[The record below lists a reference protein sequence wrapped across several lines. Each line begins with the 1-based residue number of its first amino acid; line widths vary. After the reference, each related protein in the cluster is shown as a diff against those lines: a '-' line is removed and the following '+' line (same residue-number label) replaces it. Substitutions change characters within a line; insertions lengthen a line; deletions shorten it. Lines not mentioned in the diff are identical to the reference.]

1 MSDLIRKENTKSDK
15 NVRNYEKGMNLL
27 TKIGNNKIICGNKF
41 FVGNKYYHIF
51 ISLILL
57 ILPTSVFIS
66 ILVKINTKLSYFF
79 LILMIIFFIP
89 IIIFLFLGGCSDP
102 GILERNNE
110 YAYYDNRKS
119 VLKLNIQGHMINLYY
134 CYTCFHFRPPR
145 TSHCAEC
152 DNCVQNFDHHCL
164 WMGTCVGKRNYRYFY
179 FVIFFTT
186 ICSLIQ
192 FFCSLGYIINH
203 FKYKDDKFE
212 SKDSKYMVISLSF
225 VSFFNLMF
233 LVFFL
238 AKLFYLHTRLLSK
251 GLTFYEYIRN
261 KYFVTL
267 KIIPY
272 SRGFFSNIY
281 KKIFKKIPL
290 SRLNLEKLN
299 KENCEI
305 IETNKQITENRIRNQ
320 NKNEHNDTGG
330 PNNSKDENNKTNN
343 NIEFF
348 NDDNVDIK
356 EENNQQN
363 INNNNIINISS
374 NINNNNDNTKINK
387 ENKEKDN
394 IGLIDNSCNNIK
406 QESHINE
413 NDNKNE
419 DEYHKDNGND
429 NDNDNGNDING
440 FKKEKEKEN
449 IEVYTDEEIDNN
461 NIKSKNASEENDN
474 LREKEIKLKRNNEDL
489 HDKNDIEIVRSSKV
503 KSIKIKKIK
512 VANIHR
518 NNKKNKILR
527 ETSQKENNESTQKDI
542 TEDPA
547 KLNSSDKGKTYIIDD
562 SNQNNINK

>member
-1 MSDLIRKENTKSDK
+1 MSDLIRKENNK

-57 ILPTSVFIS
+57 ILPTSIFIS
-66 ILVKINTKLSYFF
+66 ILVKINTKLSISI
-79 LILMIIFFIP
+79 LVLMIIFFIP
-89 IIIFLFLGGCSDP
+89 IIIFLFLGGCTDP

-119 VLKLNIQGHMINLYY
+119 VLKLNIQGHMINLNY

-192 FFCSLGYIINH
+192 FFCSIGYMIHH
-203 FKYKDDKFE
+203 FKYTEDKFKSNE
-212 SKDSKYMVISLSF
+212 SKYMVISLSF
-225 VSFFNLMF
+225 VCFFNLMF
-233 LVFFL
+233 LIFFL

-272 SRGFFSNIY
+272 SRGFFTNIY

-320 NKNEHNDTGG
+320 NQNEHNDTGG
-330 PNNSKDENNKTNN
+330 INNSKNENNENSKTNN
-343 NIEFF
+343 NIEYL
-348 NDDNVDIK
+348 NDDNVGIK
-356 EENNQQN
+356 EDNNDQ
-363 INNNNIINISS
+363 NNNN
-374 NINNNNDNTKINK
+374 NNNNSNIDNKNLNK
-387 ENKEKDN
+387 ENKEKN
-394 IGLIDNSCNNIK
+394 NSGLIDNSYNNIK
-406 QESHINE
+406 KDPHINE
-413 NDNKNE
+413 NK
-419 DEYHKDNGND
+419 KDNENEC
-429 NDNDNGNDING
+429 N
-440 FKKEKEKEN
+440 KEKNNDKEN
-449 IEVYTDEEIDNN
+449 IELNTEEEIENN
-461 NIKSKNASEENDN
+461 EKSKNIKEENDN
-474 LREKEIKLKRNNEDL
+474 LKEKEIKLKRNKEENL
-489 HDKNDIEIVRSSKV
+489 NDKNDIEIVKSSKM

-512 VANIHR
+512 VANIHL
-518 NNKKNKILR
+518 NNKKNKIIR
-527 ETSQKENNESTQKDI
+527 ETSQKENNESTKKEI
-542 TEDPA
+542 TEDPI
-547 KLNSSDKGKTYIIDD
+547 KLNSSDKGKTNLIDD

>member
-1 MSDLIRKENTKSDK
+1 MSDLIRKENNK

-51 ISLILL
+51 IILILL
-57 ILPTSVFIS
+57 VLPTSIFIS
-66 ILVKINTKLSYFF
+66 ILVKINTKLSISI
-79 LILMIIFFIP
+79 LVLMIIFFIP
-89 IIIFLFLGGCSDP
+89 IIVFLFLGGCTDP

-119 VLKLNIQGHMINLYY
+119 VLKLNIQGHMINLNY

-192 FFCSLGYIINH
+192 FFCSIGYMIHH
-203 FKYKDDKFE
+203 FKYTEDKFKSNE
-212 SKDSKYMVISLSF
+212 SKYMVISLSF
-225 VSFFNLMF
+225 VCFFNLMF
-233 LVFFL
+233 LIFFL

-272 SRGFFSNIY
+272 SRGFFTNIY

-320 NKNEHNDTGG
+320 NQNEHNDTGG
-330 PNNSKDENNKTNN
+330 INNSKNENNENSKTNN
-343 NIEFF
+343 NIEYL
-348 NDDNVDIK
+348 NDDNVGIK
-356 EENNQQN
+356 EDNNDQ
-363 INNNNIINISS
+363 NNNN
-374 NINNNNDNTKINK
+374 NNNNSNIDNKNLNK
-387 ENKEKDN
+387 ENKEKN
-394 IGLIDNSCNNIK
+394 NSGLIDNSYNNIK
-406 QESHINE
+406 KDPHINE
-413 NDNKNE
+413 NK
-419 DEYHKDNGND
+419 KDNENEC
-429 NDNDNGNDING
+429 N
-440 FKKEKEKEN
+440 KEKNNDKEN
-449 IEVYTDEEIDNN
+449 IELNTEEEIENN
-461 NIKSKNASEENDN
+461 EKSKNIKEENDN
-474 LREKEIKLKRNNEDL
+474 LKEKEIKLKTNKEDNL
-489 HDKNDIEIVRSSKV
+489 NDKNDIEIVKSSKM

-512 VANIHR
+512 VANIHL
-518 NNKKNKILR
+518 NNKKNKIIR
-527 ETSQKENNESTQKDI
+527 ETSQKENNESTKKAI

-547 KLNSSDKGKTYIIDD
+547 KLNSSDKGKTNLIDD

>member
-1 MSDLIRKENTKSDK
+1 MSDLIRKENNK

-57 ILPTSVFIS
+57 VLPTSIFIS
-66 ILVKINTKLSYFF
+66 ILVKINTKLSISI
-79 LILMIIFFIP
+79 LVLMIIFFIP
-89 IIIFLFLGGCSDP
+89 IIIFLFLGGCTDP

-119 VLKLNIQGHMINLYY
+119 VLKLNIQGHMINLNY

-192 FFCSLGYIINH
+192 FFCSIGYMIHH
-203 FKYKDDKFE
+203 FKYTEDKFKSNE
-212 SKDSKYMVISLSF
+212 SKYMVISLSF
-225 VSFFNLMF
+225 VCFFNLMF
-233 LVFFL
+233 LIFFL

-272 SRGFFSNIY
+272 SRGFFTNIY

-320 NKNEHNDTGG
+320 NQNEHNDTGG
-330 PNNSKDENNKTNN
+330 INNSKNENNENSKTNN
-343 NIEFF
+343 NIEYL
-348 NDDNVDIK
+348 NDDNVGIK
-356 EENNQQN
+356 EDNNDQ
-363 INNNNIINISS
+363 NNNN
-374 NINNNNDNTKINK
+374 NNNNSNIDNKNLNK
-387 ENKEKDN
+387 ENKEKN
-394 IGLIDNSCNNIK
+394 NSGLIDNSYNNIK
-406 QESHINE
+406 KDPHINE
-413 NDNKNE
+413 NK
-419 DEYHKDNGND
+419 KDNENEC
-429 NDNDNGNDING
+429 N
-440 FKKEKEKEN
+440 KEKNNDKEN
-449 IEVYTDEEIDNN
+449 IELNTEEEIENN
-461 NIKSKNASEENDN
+461 EKSKNIKEENDN
-474 LREKEIKLKRNNEDL
+474 LKEKEIKLKTNKEDNL
-489 HDKNDIEIVRSSKV
+489 NDKNDIEIVKSSKM

-512 VANIHR
+512 VANIHL
-518 NNKKNKILR
+518 NNKKNKIIR
-527 ETSQKENNESTQKDI
+527 ETSQKENNESTKKEI
-542 TEDPA
+542 TEDPI
-547 KLNSSDKGKTYIIDD
+547 KLNSSDKGKTNLIDD

>member
-1 MSDLIRKENTKSDK
+1 MSDLIRKENNK

-57 ILPTSVFIS
+57 VLPTSIFIS
-66 ILVKINTKLSYFF
+66 ILVKINTKLSISI
-79 LILMIIFFIP
+79 LVLMIIFFIP
-89 IIIFLFLGGCSDP
+89 IIVFLFLGGCTDP

-119 VLKLNIQGHMINLYY
+119 VLKLNIQGHMINLNY

-192 FFCSLGYIINH
+192 FFCSIGYMIHH
-203 FKYKDDKFE
+203 FKYTEDKFKSNE
-212 SKDSKYMVISLSF
+212 SKYMVISLSF
-225 VSFFNLMF
+225 VCFFNLMF
-233 LVFFL
+233 LIFFL

-272 SRGFFSNIY
+272 SRGFFTNIY

-320 NKNEHNDTGG
+320 NQNEHNDTGG
-330 PNNSKDENNKTNN
+330 INNSKNENNENSKTNN
-343 NIEFF
+343 NIEYL
-348 NDDNVDIK
+348 NDDNLGIK
-356 EENNQQN
+356 EDNNDQ
-363 INNNNIINISS
+363 NNNN
-374 NINNNNDNTKINK
+374 NNNNSNIDNKNLNK
-387 ENKEKDN
+387 ENKEKN
-394 IGLIDNSCNNIK
+394 NSGLIDNSYNNNK
-406 QESHINE
+406 KDPHINE
-413 NDNKNE
+413 NK
-419 DEYHKDNGND
+419 KDNENEC
-429 NDNDNGNDING
+429 N
-440 FKKEKEKEN
+440 KEKNNDKEN
-449 IEVYTDEEIDNN
+449 IELNTEEEIENN
-461 NIKSKNASEENDN
+461 EKSKNIKEENDN
-474 LREKEIKLKRNNEDL
+474 LKEKEIKLKTNKEDNL
-489 HDKNDIEIVRSSKV
+489 NDKNDIEIVKSSKM

-512 VANIHR
+512 VANIHL
-518 NNKKNKILR
+518 NNKKNKIIR
-527 ETSQKENNESTQKDI
+527 ETSQKENNESTKKEI
-542 TEDPA
+542 TEDPI
-547 KLNSSDKGKTYIIDD
+547 KLNSSDKGKTNLIDD

>member
-1 MSDLIRKENTKSDK
+1 MSDLIRKGNNK

-57 ILPTSVFIS
+57 VLPTSIFIS
-66 ILVKINTKLSYFF
+66 ILVKINTKLSISI
-79 LILMIIFFIP
+79 LVLMIIFFIP
-89 IIIFLFLGGCSDP
+89 IIIFLFLGGCTDP

-119 VLKLNIQGHMINLYY
+119 VLKLNIQGHMINLNY

-192 FFCSLGYIINH
+192 FFCSIGYMIHH
-203 FKYKDDKFE
+203 FKYTEDKFKSNE
-212 SKDSKYMVISLSF
+212 SKYMVISLSF
-225 VSFFNLMF
+225 VCFFNLMF
-233 LVFFL
+233 LIFFL

-272 SRGFFSNIY
+272 SRGFFTNIY

-320 NKNEHNDTGG
+320 NQNEHNDTGG
-330 PNNSKDENNKTNN
+330 INNSKNENNENSKTNN
-343 NIEFF
+343 NIEYL
-348 NDDNVDIK
+348 NDDNVGIK
-356 EENNQQN
+356 EDNNDQ
-363 INNNNIINISS
+363 NNNN
-374 NINNNNDNTKINK
+374 NNNNSNIDNKNLNK
-387 ENKEKDN
+387 ENKEKN
-394 IGLIDNSCNNIK
+394 NSGLIDNSYNNIK
-406 QESHINE
+406 KDPHINE
-413 NDNKNE
+413 NK
-419 DEYHKDNGND
+419 KDNENEC
-429 NDNDNGNDING
+429 N
-440 FKKEKEKEN
+440 KEKNNDKEN
-449 IEVYTDEEIDNN
+449 IELNTEEEIENN
-461 NIKSKNASEENDN
+461 EKSKNIKEENDN
-474 LREKEIKLKRNNEDL
+474 LKEKEIKLKTNKEENL
-489 HDKNDIEIVRSSKV
+489 NDKNDIEIVKSSKM

-512 VANIHR
+512 VANIHL
-518 NNKKNKILR
+518 NNKKNKIIR
-527 ETSQKENNESTQKDI
+527 ETSQKENNESTKKEI
-542 TEDPA
+542 TEDPI
-547 KLNSSDKGKTYIIDD
+547 KLNSSDKGKTNLIDD

>member
-1 MSDLIRKENTKSDK
+1 MSDLIRKENNK

-57 ILPTSVFIS
+57 ILPTSIFIS
-66 ILVKINTKLSYFF
+66 ILVKINTKLSIFF
-79 LILMIIFFIP
+79 LVLMIIFFIP
-89 IIIFLFLGGCSDP
+89 IIVFLFLGGCSDP

-119 VLKLNIQGHMINLYY
+119 VLKLNIQGHMINLNY

-192 FFCSLGYIINH
+192 CFCSIGYIINH
-203 FKYKDDKFE
+203 FKYTDDKFNSNE
-212 SKDSKYMVISLSF
+212 SKYMVISLSF

-233 LVFFL
+233 LIFFL
-238 AKLFYLHTRLLSK
+238 AKLFYLHTYLLSK

-267 KIIPY
+267 KVIPY
-272 SRGFFSNIY
+272 SRGFFTNIY

-299 KENCEI
+299 KENGEI
-305 IETNKQITENRIRNQ
+305 IETNKQITENKIRNQ

-330 PNNSKDENNKTNN
+330 VNNSKNENNENSKTNN
-343 NIEFF
+343 NIELL
-348 NDDNVDIK
+348 DEDNVDIQ
-356 EENNQQN
+356 EDNNEQ
-363 INNNNIINISS
+363 NNNKNNNSNSNSSS
-374 NINNNNDNTKINK
+374 NIENNNLNK
-387 ENKEKDN
+387 ENKDKDN
-394 IGLIDNSCNNIK
+394 TGLIDNSCNNIK
-406 QESHINE
+406 KDSHINE
-413 NDNKNE
+413 NKNENE
-419 DEYHKDNGND
+419 DECNKDNDKSKND
-429 NDNDNGNDING
+429 LN
-440 FKKEKEKEN
+440 KEN
-449 IEVYTDEEIDNN
+449 NKENEEIEN
-461 NIKSKNASEENDN
+461 NIKSKNINEENDN
-474 LREKEIKLKRNNEDL
+474 LKEKEIKLKMNKEDNLNN
-489 HDKNDIEIVRSSKV
+489 KKDIEIIKSSKM

-512 VANIHR
+512 IANIL
-518 NNKKNKILR
+518 NNKKNKMIR
-527 ETSQKENNESTQKDI
+527 ETSQKENNESTKKDI
-542 TEDPA
+542 TQDPI
-547 KLNSSDKGKTYIIDD
+547 KLNSSDKGKTNLIDD
-562 SNQNNINK
+562 SNQDNINK

>member
-1 MSDLIRKENTKSDK
+1 MSDLIRKENNK

-57 ILPTSVFIS
+57 VLPTSIFIS
-66 ILVKINTKLSYFF
+66 ILVKINTKLSISI
-79 LILMIIFFIP
+79 LVLMIIFFIP
-89 IIIFLFLGGCSDP
+89 IIVFLFLGGCTDP

-119 VLKLNIQGHMINLYY
+119 VLKLNIQGHMINLNY

-192 FFCSLGYIINH
+192 FFCSIGYMIHH
-203 FKYKDDKFE
+203 FKYTEDKFKSNE
-212 SKDSKYMVISLSF
+212 SKYMVISLSF
-225 VSFFNLMF
+225 VCFFNLMF
-233 LVFFL
+233 LIFFL

-272 SRGFFSNIY
+272 SRGFFTNIY

-320 NKNEHNDTGG
+320 NQNEHNDTGG
-330 PNNSKDENNKTNN
+330 INNSKNENNENSKTNN
-343 NIEFF
+343 NIEYL
-348 NDDNVDIK
+348 NDDNVGIK
-356 EENNQQN
+356 EDNNDQ
-363 INNNNIINISS
+363 NNNN
-374 NINNNNDNTKINK
+374 NNNNSNIDNKNLNK
-387 ENKEKDN
+387 ENKEKN
-394 IGLIDNSCNNIK
+394 NSGLIDNSYNNNK
-406 QESHINE
+406 KDPHINE
-413 NDNKNE
+413 NK
-419 DEYHKDNGND
+419 KDNENEC
-429 NDNDNGNDING
+429 N
-440 FKKEKEKEN
+440 KEKNNDKEN
-449 IEVYTDEEIDNN
+449 IELNTEEEIENN
-461 NIKSKNASEENDN
+461 EKSKNIKEENDN
-474 LREKEIKLKRNNEDL
+474 LKEKEIKLKTNKEENL
-489 HDKNDIEIVRSSKV
+489 NDKNDIEIVKSSKM

-512 VANIHR
+512 VANIHL
-518 NNKKNKILR
+518 NNKKNKIIR
-527 ETSQKENNESTQKDI
+527 ETSQKENNESTKKEI
-542 TEDPA
+542 TEDPI
-547 KLNSSDKGKTYIIDD
+547 KLNSSDKGKTNLIDD

>member
-1 MSDLIRKENTKSDK
+1 MSDLIRKENNK

-57 ILPTSVFIS
+57 ILPTSIFIS
-66 ILVKINTKLSYFF
+66 ILVKINTKLSISI
-79 LILMIIFFIP
+79 LVLMIIFFIP
-89 IIIFLFLGGCSDP
+89 IIIFLFLGGCTDP

-119 VLKLNIQGHMINLYY
+119 VLKLNIQGHMINLNY

-192 FFCSLGYIINH
+192 FFCSIGYMIHH
-203 FKYKDDKFE
+203 FKYTEDKFKSNE
-212 SKDSKYMVISLSF
+212 SKYMVISLSF
-225 VSFFNLMF
+225 VCFFNLMF
-233 LVFFL
+233 LIFFL

-272 SRGFFSNIY
+272 SRGFFTNIY

-320 NKNEHNDTGG
+320 NQNEHNDTGG
-330 PNNSKDENNKTNN
+330 INNSKNENNENSKTNN
-343 NIEFF
+343 NIEYL
-348 NDDNVDIK
+348 NDDNVGIK
-356 EENNQQN
+356 EDNNDQ
-363 INNNNIINISS
+363 NNNN
-374 NINNNNDNTKINK
+374 NNNNSNIDNKNLNK
-387 ENKEKDN
+387 ENKEKN
-394 IGLIDNSCNNIK
+394 NSGLIDNSYNNNK
-406 QESHINE
+406 KDPHINE
-413 NDNKNE
+413 NK
-419 DEYHKDNGND
+419 KDNENEC
-429 NDNDNGNDING
+429 N
-440 FKKEKEKEN
+440 KEKNNDKEN
-449 IEVYTDEEIDNN
+449 IELNTEEEIENN
-461 NIKSKNASEENDN
+461 EKSKNIKEENDN
-474 LREKEIKLKRNNEDL
+474 LKEKEIKLKTNKEENL
-489 HDKNDIEIVRSSKV
+489 NDKNDIEIVKSSKM

-512 VANIHR
+512 VANIHL
-518 NNKKNKILR
+518 NNKKNKIIR
-527 ETSQKENNESTQKDI
+527 ETSQKENNESTKKEI
-542 TEDPA
+542 TEDPI
-547 KLNSSDKGKTYIIDD
+547 KLNSSDKGKTNLIDD

>member
-1 MSDLIRKENTKSDK
+1 MSDLIRKENNK

-57 ILPTSVFIS
+57 ILPTSIFIS
-66 ILVKINTKLSYFF
+66 ILVKINTKLSISI
-79 LILMIIFFIP
+79 LVLMIIFFIP
-89 IIIFLFLGGCSDP
+89 IIIFLFLGGCTDP

-119 VLKLNIQGHMINLYY
+119 VLKLNIQGHMINLNY

-192 FFCSLGYIINH
+192 FFCSIGYMIHH
-203 FKYKDDKFE
+203 FKYTEDKFKSNE
-212 SKDSKYMVISLSF
+212 SKYMVISLSF
-225 VSFFNLMF
+225 VCFFNLMF
-233 LVFFL
+233 LIFFL

-272 SRGFFSNIY
+272 SRGFFTNIY

-320 NKNEHNDTGG
+320 NQNEHNDTGG
-330 PNNSKDENNKTNN
+330 INNSKNENNENSKTNN
-343 NIEFF
+343 NIEYL
-348 NDDNVDIK
+348 NDDNVGIK
-356 EENNQQN
+356 EDNNDQ
-363 INNNNIINISS
+363 NNNN
-374 NINNNNDNTKINK
+374 NNNNSNIDNKNLNK
-387 ENKEKDN
+387 ENKEKN
-394 IGLIDNSCNNIK
+394 NSGLIDNSYNNIK
-406 QESHINE
+406 KDPHINE
-413 NDNKNE
+413 NK
-419 DEYHKDNGND
+419 KDNENEC
-429 NDNDNGNDING
+429 N
-440 FKKEKEKEN
+440 KEKNNDKEN
-449 IEVYTDEEIDNN
+449 IELNTEEEIENN
-461 NIKSKNASEENDN
+461 EKSKNIKEENDN
-474 LREKEIKLKRNNEDL
+474 LKEKEIKLKTNKEENL
-489 HDKNDIEIVRSSKV
+489 NDKNDIEIVKSSKM

-512 VANIHR
+512 VANIHL
-518 NNKKNKILR
+518 NNKKNKIIR
-527 ETSQKENNESTQKDI
+527 ETSQKENNESTKKEI
-542 TEDPA
+542 TEDPI
-547 KLNSSDKGKTYIIDD
+547 KLNSSDKGKTNLIDD

>member
-1 MSDLIRKENTKSDK
+1 MSDLIRKENNK

-57 ILPTSVFIS
+57 VLPTSIFIS
-66 ILVKINTKLSYFF
+66 ILVKINTKLSISI
-79 LILMIIFFIP
+79 LVLMIIFFIP
-89 IIIFLFLGGCSDP
+89 IIIFLFLGGCTDP

-119 VLKLNIQGHMINLYY
+119 VLKLNIQGHMINLNY

-192 FFCSLGYIINH
+192 FFCSIGYMIHH
-203 FKYKDDKFE
+203 FKYTEDKFKSNE
-212 SKDSKYMVISLSF
+212 SKYMVISLSF
-225 VSFFNLMF
+225 VCFFNLMF
-233 LVFFL
+233 LIFFL

-272 SRGFFSNIY
+272 SRGFFTNIY

-320 NKNEHNDTGG
+320 NQNEHNDTGG
-330 PNNSKDENNKTNN
+330 INNSKNENNENSKTNN
-343 NIEFF
+343 NIEYL
-348 NDDNVDIK
+348 NDDNVGIK
-356 EENNQQN
+356 EDNNDQ
-363 INNNNIINISS
+363 NNNN
-374 NINNNNDNTKINK
+374 NNNNSNIDNKNLNK
-387 ENKEKDN
+387 ENKEKN
-394 IGLIDNSCNNIK
+394 NSGLIDNSYNNIK
-406 QESHINE
+406 KDPHINE
-413 NDNKNE
+413 NK
-419 DEYHKDNGND
+419 KDNENEC
-429 NDNDNGNDING
+429 N
-440 FKKEKEKEN
+440 KEKNNDKEN
-449 IEVYTDEEIDNN
+449 IELNTEEEIENN
-461 NIKSKNASEENDN
+461 EKSKNIKEENDN
-474 LREKEIKLKRNNEDL
+474 LKEKEIKLKRNKEENL
-489 HDKNDIEIVRSSKV
+489 NDKNDIEIVKSSKM

-512 VANIHR
+512 VANIHL
-518 NNKKNKILR
+518 NNKKNKIIR
-527 ETSQKENNESTQKDI
+527 ETSQKENNESTKKEI
-542 TEDPA
+542 TEDPI
-547 KLNSSDKGKTYIIDD
+547 KLNSSDKGKTNLIDD

>member
-1 MSDLIRKENTKSDK
+1 MSDLIRKENNK

-57 ILPTSVFIS
+57 ILPTSIFIS
-66 ILVKINTKLSYFF
+66 ILVKINTKLSISI
-79 LILMIIFFIP
+79 LVLMIIFFIP
-89 IIIFLFLGGCSDP
+89 IIVFLFLGGCTDP

-119 VLKLNIQGHMINLYY
+119 VLKLNIQGHMINLNY

-192 FFCSLGYIINH
+192 FFCSIGYMIHH
-203 FKYKDDKFE
+203 FKYTEDKFKSNE
-212 SKDSKYMVISLSF
+212 SKYMVISLSF
-225 VSFFNLMF
+225 VCFFNLMF
-233 LVFFL
+233 LIFFL

-272 SRGFFSNIY
+272 SRGFFTNIY

-320 NKNEHNDTGG
+320 NQNEHNDTGG
-330 PNNSKDENNKTNN
+330 INNSKNENNENSKTNN
-343 NIEFF
+343 NIEYL
-348 NDDNVDIK
+348 NDDNVGIK
-356 EENNQQN
+356 EDNNDQ
-363 INNNNIINISS
+363 NNNN
-374 NINNNNDNTKINK
+374 NNNNSNIDNKNINK
-387 ENKEKDN
+387 ENKEKN
-394 IGLIDNSCNNIK
+394 NSGLIDNSYNNIK
-406 QESHINE
+406 KDPHINE
-413 NDNKNE
+413 NK
-419 DEYHKDNGND
+419 KDNENEC
-429 NDNDNGNDING
+429 N
-440 FKKEKEKEN
+440 KEKNNDKEN
-449 IEVYTDEEIDNN
+449 IELNTEEEIENN
-461 NIKSKNASEENDN
+461 EKSKNIKEENDN
-474 LREKEIKLKRNNEDL
+474 LKEKEIKLKRNKEENL
-489 HDKNDIEIVRSSKV
+489 NDKNDIEIVKSSKM

-512 VANIHR
+512 VANIHL
-518 NNKKNKILR
+518 NNKKNKIIR
-527 ETSQKENNESTQKDI
+527 ETSQKENNESTKKEI
-542 TEDPA
+542 TEDPI
-547 KLNSSDKGKTYIIDD
+547 KLNSSDKGKTNLIDD

>member
-1 MSDLIRKENTKSDK
+1 MSDLIRKENNK

-57 ILPTSVFIS
+57 VLPTSIFIS
-66 ILVKINTKLSYFF
+66 ILVKINTKLSISI
-79 LILMIIFFIP
+79 LVLMIIFFIP
-89 IIIFLFLGGCSDP
+89 IIIFLFLGGCTDP

-119 VLKLNIQGHMINLYY
+119 VLKLNIQGHMINLNY

-192 FFCSLGYIINH
+192 FFCSIGYMIHH
-203 FKYKDDKFE
+203 FKYTEDKFKSNE
-212 SKDSKYMVISLSF
+212 SKYMVISLSF
-225 VSFFNLMF
+225 VCFFNLMF
-233 LVFFL
+233 LIFFL

-272 SRGFFSNIY
+272 SRGFFTNIY

-320 NKNEHNDTGG
+320 NQNEHNDTGG
-330 PNNSKDENNKTNN
+330 INNSKNENNENSKTNN
-343 NIEFF
+343 NIEYL
-348 NDDNVDIK
+348 NDDNVGIK
-356 EENNQQN
+356 EDNNDQ
-363 INNNNIINISS
+363 NNNN
-374 NINNNNDNTKINK
+374 NNNNNSNIDNKNLNK
-387 ENKEKDN
+387 ENKEKN
-394 IGLIDNSCNNIK
+394 NSGLIDNSYNNIK
-406 QESHINE
+406 KDPHINE
-413 NDNKNE
+413 NK
-419 DEYHKDNGND
+419 KDNENEC
-429 NDNDNGNDING
+429 N
-440 FKKEKEKEN
+440 KEKNNDKEN
-449 IEVYTDEEIDNN
+449 IELNTEEEIENN
-461 NIKSKNASEENDN
+461 EKSKNIKEENDN
-474 LREKEIKLKRNNEDL
+474 LKEKEIKLKTNKEENL
-489 HDKNDIEIVRSSKV
+489 NDKNDIEIVKSSKM

-512 VANIHR
+512 VANIHL
-518 NNKKNKILR
+518 NNKKNKIIR
-527 ETSQKENNESTQKDI
+527 ETSQKENNESTKKAI

-547 KLNSSDKGKTYIIDD
+547 KLNSSDKGKTNLIDD

>member
-1 MSDLIRKENTKSDK
+1 MSDLIRKENNK

-57 ILPTSVFIS
+57 VLPTSIFIS
-66 ILVKINTKLSYFF
+66 ILVKINTKLSISI
-79 LILMIIFFIP
+79 LVLMIIFFIP
-89 IIIFLFLGGCSDP
+89 IIIFLFLGGCTDP

-119 VLKLNIQGHMINLYY
+119 VLKLNIQGHMINLNY

-192 FFCSLGYIINH
+192 FFCSIGYMIHH
-203 FKYKDDKFE
+203 FKYTEDKFKSNE
-212 SKDSKYMVISLSF
+212 SKYMVISLSF
-225 VSFFNLMF
+225 VCFFNLMF
-233 LVFFL
+233 LIFFL

-272 SRGFFSNIY
+272 SRGFFTNIY

-320 NKNEHNDTGG
+320 NQNEHNDTGG
-330 PNNSKDENNKTNN
+330 INNSKNENNENSKTNN
-343 NIEFF
+343 NIEYL
-348 NDDNVDIK
+348 NDDNVGIK
-356 EENNQQN
+356 EDNNDQ
-363 INNNNIINISS
+363 NNNN
-374 NINNNNDNTKINK
+374 NNNNSNIDNKNLNK
-387 ENKEKDN
+387 ENKEKN
-394 IGLIDNSCNNIK
+394 NSGLIDNSYNNNK
-406 QESHINE
+406 KDPHINE
-413 NDNKNE
+413 NK
-419 DEYHKDNGND
+419 KDNENEC
-429 NDNDNGNDING
+429 N
-440 FKKEKEKEN
+440 KEKNNDKEN
-449 IEVYTDEEIDNN
+449 IELNTEEEIENN
-461 NIKSKNASEENDN
+461 EKSKNIKEENDN
-474 LREKEIKLKRNNEDL
+474 LKEKEIKLKTNKEENL
-489 HDKNDIEIVRSSKV
+489 NDKNDIEIVKSSKM

-512 VANIHR
+512 VANIHL
-518 NNKKNKILR
+518 NNKKNKIIR
-527 ETSQKENNESTQKDI
+527 ETSQKENNESTKKEI
-542 TEDPA
+542 TEDPI
-547 KLNSSDKGKTYIIDD
+547 KLNSSDKGKTNLIDD

>member
-1 MSDLIRKENTKSDK
+1 MSDLIRKENNK

-57 ILPTSVFIS
+57 VLPTSIFIS
-66 ILVKINTKLSYFF
+66 ILVKINTKLSISI
-79 LILMIIFFIP
+79 LVLMIIFFIP
-89 IIIFLFLGGCSDP
+89 IIVFLFLGGCTDP

-119 VLKLNIQGHMINLYY
+119 VLKLNIQGHMINLNY

-192 FFCSLGYIINH
+192 FFCSIGYMIHH
-203 FKYKDDKFE
+203 FKYTEDKFKSNE
-212 SKDSKYMVISLSF
+212 SKYMVISLSF
-225 VSFFNLMF
+225 VCFFNLMF
-233 LVFFL
+233 LIFFL

-272 SRGFFSNIY
+272 SRGFFTNIY

-320 NKNEHNDTGG
+320 NQNEHNDTGG
-330 PNNSKDENNKTNN
+330 INNSKNENNENSKTNN
-343 NIEFF
+343 NIEYL
-348 NDDNVDIK
+348 NDDNVGIK
-356 EENNQQN
+356 EDNNDQ
-363 INNNNIINISS
+363 NNNN
-374 NINNNNDNTKINK
+374 NNNNNSNIDNKNLNK
-387 ENKEKDN
+387 ENKEKN
-394 IGLIDNSCNNIK
+394 NSGLIDNSYNNIK
-406 QESHINE
+406 KDPHINE
-413 NDNKNE
+413 NK
-419 DEYHKDNGND
+419 KDNENEC
-429 NDNDNGNDING
+429 N
-440 FKKEKEKEN
+440 KEKNNDKEN
-449 IEVYTDEEIDNN
+449 IELNTEEEIENN
-461 NIKSKNASEENDN
+461 EKSKNIKEENDN
-474 LREKEIKLKRNNEDL
+474 LKEKEIKLKTNKEDNL
-489 HDKNDIEIVRSSKV
+489 NDKNDIEIVKSSKM

-512 VANIHR
+512 VANIHL
-518 NNKKNKILR
+518 NNKKNKIIR
-527 ETSQKENNESTQKDI
+527 ETSQKENNESTKKEI
-542 TEDPA
+542 TEDPI
-547 KLNSSDKGKTYIIDD
+547 KLNSSDKGKTNLIDD

>member
-1 MSDLIRKENTKSDK
+1 MSDLIRKGNNK

-57 ILPTSVFIS
+57 VLPTSIFIS
-66 ILVKINTKLSYFF
+66 ILVKINTKLSISI
-79 LILMIIFFIP
+79 LVLMIIFFIP
-89 IIIFLFLGGCSDP
+89 IIVFLFLGGCTDP

-119 VLKLNIQGHMINLYY
+119 VLKLNIQGHMINLNY

-192 FFCSLGYIINH
+192 FFCSIGYMIHH
-203 FKYKDDKFE
+203 FKYTEDKFKSNE
-212 SKDSKYMVISLSF
+212 SKYMVISLSF
-225 VSFFNLMF
+225 VCFFNLMF
-233 LVFFL
+233 LIFFL

-272 SRGFFSNIY
+272 SRGFFTNIY

-320 NKNEHNDTGG
+320 NQNEHNDTGG
-330 PNNSKDENNKTNN
+330 INNSKNENNENSKTNN
-343 NIEFF
+343 NIEYL
-348 NDDNVDIK
+348 NDDNVGIK
-356 EENNQQN
+356 EDNNDQ
-363 INNNNIINISS
+363 NNNN
-374 NINNNNDNTKINK
+374 NNNNSNIDNKNLNK
-387 ENKEKDN
+387 ENKEKN
-394 IGLIDNSCNNIK
+394 NSGLIDNSYNNIK
-406 QESHINE
+406 KDPHINE
-413 NDNKNE
+413 NK
-419 DEYHKDNGND
+419 KDNENEC
-429 NDNDNGNDING
+429 N
-440 FKKEKEKEN
+440 KEKNNDKEN
-449 IEVYTDEEIDNN
+449 IELNTEEEIENN
-461 NIKSKNASEENDN
+461 EKSKNIKEENDN
-474 LREKEIKLKRNNEDL
+474 LKEKEIKLKTNKEENL
-489 HDKNDIEIVRSSKV
+489 NDKNDIEIVKSSKM

-512 VANIHR
+512 VANIHL
-518 NNKKNKILR
+518 NNKKNKIIR
-527 ETSQKENNESTQKDI
+527 ETSQKENNESTKKEI
-542 TEDPA
+542 TEDPI
-547 KLNSSDKGKTYIIDD
+547 KLNSSDKGKTNLIDD

>member
-1 MSDLIRKENTKSDK
+1 MSDLIRKENNK

-57 ILPTSVFIS
+57 ILPTSIFIS
-66 ILVKINTKLSYFF
+66 ILVKINTKLSIFI
-79 LILMIIFFIP
+79 LVLMIIFFIP
-89 IIIFLFLGGCSDP
+89 IIVFLFLGGCTDP

-119 VLKLNIQGHMINLYY
+119 VLKLNIQGHMINLNY

-192 FFCSLGYIINH
+192 FFCSIGYIIHH
-203 FKYKDDKFE
+203 FKYTEDKFKSNE
-212 SKDSKYMVISLSF
+212 SKYMVISLSF
-225 VSFFNLMF
+225 VCFFNLMF
-233 LVFFL
+233 LIFFL

-272 SRGFFSNIY
+272 SRGFFTNIY

-320 NKNEHNDTGG
+320 NQNEHNDTGG
-330 PNNSKDENNKTNN
+330 INNSKNENNENSKTNN
-343 NIEFF
+343 NIEYF
-348 NDDNVDIK
+348 NDDNVGIK
-356 EENNQQN
+356 EDNNDQ
-363 INNNNIINISS
+363 NNNN
-374 NINNNNDNTKINK
+374 NNNNNSNIDNKNLNK
-387 ENKEKDN
+387 ENKEKN
-394 IGLIDNSCNNIK
+394 NSGLINNSYNNIK
-406 QESHINE
+406 KDPHINE
-413 NDNKNE
+413 NK
-419 DEYHKDNGND
+419 KDNENECNKEKD
-429 NDNDNGNDING
+429 ND
-440 FKKEKEKEN
+440 KEN
-449 IEVYTDEEIDNN
+449 IELNTEEEIENN
-461 NIKSKNASEENDN
+461 EKSKNIKEENDN
-474 LREKEIKLKRNNEDL
+474 LKEKEIKLKTNKEDNL
-489 HDKNDIEIVRSSKV
+489 NDKNDIEIVKSSKM

-512 VANIHR
+512 VANIHL
-518 NNKKNKILR
+518 NNKKNKIIR
-527 ETSQKENNESTQKDI
+527 ETSQKENNESTKKEI
-542 TEDPA
+542 TEDPI
-547 KLNSSDKGKTYIIDD
+547 KLNSSDKGKTNLIDD

>member
-1 MSDLIRKENTKSDK
+1 MSDLIRKENNK

-57 ILPTSVFIS
+57 VLPTSIFIS
-66 ILVKINTKLSYFF
+66 ILVKINTKLSISI
-79 LILMIIFFIP
+79 LVLMIIFFIP
-89 IIIFLFLGGCSDP
+89 IIIFLFLGGCTDP

-119 VLKLNIQGHMINLYY
+119 VLKLNIQGHMINLNY

-192 FFCSLGYIINH
+192 FFCSIGYIIHH
-203 FKYKDDKFE
+203 FKYTEDKFKSNE
-212 SKDSKYMVISLSF
+212 SKYMVISLSF
-225 VSFFNLMF
+225 VCFFNLMF
-233 LVFFL
+233 LIFFL

-272 SRGFFSNIY
+272 SRGFFTNIY

-320 NKNEHNDTGG
+320 NQNEHNDTGG
-330 PNNSKDENNKTNN
+330 INNSKNENNENSKTNN
-343 NIEFF
+343 NIEYL
-348 NDDNVDIK
+348 NDDNVGIK
-356 EENNQQN
+356 EDNNDQ
-363 INNNNIINISS
+363 NNNN
-374 NINNNNDNTKINK
+374 NNNNSNIDNKNLNK
-387 ENKEKDN
+387 ENKEKN
-394 IGLIDNSCNNIK
+394 NSGLIDNSYNNIK
-406 QESHINE
+406 KDPHINE
-413 NDNKNE
+413 NK
-419 DEYHKDNGND
+419 KDNENEC
-429 NDNDNGNDING
+429 N
-440 FKKEKEKEN
+440 KEKNNDKEN
-449 IEVYTDEEIDNN
+449 IELNTEEEIENN
-461 NIKSKNASEENDN
+461 EKSKNIKEENDN
-474 LREKEIKLKRNNEDL
+474 LKEKEIKLKTNKEDNL
-489 HDKNDIEIVRSSKV
+489 NDKNDIEIVKSSKM

-512 VANIHR
+512 VANIHL
-518 NNKKNKILR
+518 NNKKNKIIR
-527 ETSQKENNESTQKDI
+527 ETSQKENNESTKKEI
-542 TEDPA
+542 TEDPI
-547 KLNSSDKGKTYIIDD
+547 KLNSSDKGKTNLIDD

>member
-1 MSDLIRKENTKSDK
+1 MSDLIRKENNK

-57 ILPTSVFIS
+57 VLPTSIFIS
-66 ILVKINTKLSYFF
+66 ILVKINTKLSISI
-79 LILMIIFFIP
+79 LVLMIIFFIP
-89 IIIFLFLGGCSDP
+89 IIVFLFLGGCTDP

-119 VLKLNIQGHMINLYY
+119 VLKLNIQGHMINLNY

-192 FFCSLGYIINH
+192 FFCSIGYMIHH
-203 FKYKDDKFE
+203 FKYTEDKFKSNE
-212 SKDSKYMVISLSF
+212 SKYMVISLSF
-225 VSFFNLMF
+225 VCFFNLMF
-233 LVFFL
+233 LIFFL

-272 SRGFFSNIY
+272 SRGFFTNIY

-320 NKNEHNDTGG
+320 NQNEHNDTGG
-330 PNNSKDENNKTNN
+330 INNSKNENNENSKTNN
-343 NIEFF
+343 NIEYL
-348 NDDNVDIK
+348 NDDNVGIK
-356 EENNQQN
+356 EDNNDQ
-363 INNNNIINISS
+363 NNNN
-374 NINNNNDNTKINK
+374 NNNNSNIDNKNLNK
-387 ENKEKDN
+387 ENKEKN
-394 IGLIDNSCNNIK
+394 NSGLIDNSYNNIK
-406 QESHINE
+406 KDPHINE
-413 NDNKNE
+413 NK
-419 DEYHKDNGND
+419 KDNENEC
-429 NDNDNGNDING
+429 N
-440 FKKEKEKEN
+440 KEKNNDKEN
-449 IEVYTDEEIDNN
+449 IELNTEEEIENN
-461 NIKSKNASEENDN
+461 EKSKNIKEENDN
-474 LREKEIKLKRNNEDL
+474 LKEKEIKLKRNKEENL
-489 HDKNDIEIVRSSKV
+489 NDKNDIEIVKSSKM

-512 VANIHR
+512 VANIHL
-518 NNKKNKILR
+518 NNKKNKIIR
-527 ETSQKENNESTQKDI
+527 ETSQKENNESTKKEI
-542 TEDPA
+542 TEDPI
-547 KLNSSDKGKTYIIDD
+547 KLNSSDKGKTNLIDD

>member
-1 MSDLIRKENTKSDK
+1 MSDLIRKENNK

-57 ILPTSVFIS
+57 VLPTSIFIS
-66 ILVKINTKLSYFF
+66 ILVKINTKLSISI
-79 LILMIIFFIP
+79 LVLMIIFFIP
-89 IIIFLFLGGCSDP
+89 IIVFLFLGGCTDP

-119 VLKLNIQGHMINLYY
+119 VLKLNIQGHMINLNY

-192 FFCSLGYIINH
+192 FFCSIGYMIHH
-203 FKYKDDKFE
+203 FKYTEDKFKSNE
-212 SKDSKYMVISLSF
+212 SKYMVISLSF
-225 VSFFNLMF
+225 VCFFNLMF
-233 LVFFL
+233 LIFFL

-272 SRGFFSNIY
+272 SRGFFNNIY

-320 NKNEHNDTGG
+320 NQNEHNDTGG
-330 PNNSKDENNKTNN
+330 INNSKNENNENSKTNN
-343 NIEFF
+343 NIEYL
-348 NDDNVDIK
+348 NDDNVGIK
-356 EENNQQN
+356 EDNNDQ
-363 INNNNIINISS
+363 NNNN
-374 NINNNNDNTKINK
+374 NNNNSNIDNKNLNK
-387 ENKEKDN
+387 ENKEKN
-394 IGLIDNSCNNIK
+394 NSGLIDNSYNNIK
-406 QESHINE
+406 KDPHINE
-413 NDNKNE
+413 NK
-419 DEYHKDNGND
+419 KDNENEC
-429 NDNDNGNDING
+429 N
-440 FKKEKEKEN
+440 KEKNNDKEN
-449 IEVYTDEEIDNN
+449 IELNTEEEIENN
-461 NIKSKNASEENDN
+461 EKSKNIKEENDN
-474 LREKEIKLKRNNEDL
+474 LKEKEIKLKTNKEENL
-489 HDKNDIEIVRSSKV
+489 NDKNDIEIVKSSKM

-512 VANIHR
+512 VANIHL
-518 NNKKNKILR
+518 NNKKNKIIR
-527 ETSQKENNESTQKDI
+527 ETSQKENNESTKKEI
-542 TEDPA
+542 TEDPI
-547 KLNSSDKGKTYIIDD
+547 KLNSSDKGKTNLIDD

>member
-1 MSDLIRKENTKSDK
+1 MSDLIRKENNK

-57 ILPTSVFIS
+57 VLPTSIFIS
-66 ILVKINTKLSYFF
+66 ILVKINTKLSISI
-79 LILMIIFFIP
+79 LVLMIIFFIP
-89 IIIFLFLGGCSDP
+89 IILFLFLGGCTDP

-119 VLKLNIQGHMINLYY
+119 VLKLNIQGHMINLNY

-192 FFCSLGYIINH
+192 FFCSIGYMIHH
-203 FKYKDDKFE
+203 FKYTEDKFKSNE
-212 SKDSKYMVISLSF
+212 SKYMVISLSF
-225 VSFFNLMF
+225 VCFFNLMF
-233 LVFFL
+233 LIFFL

-272 SRGFFSNIY
+272 SRGFFTNIY

-320 NKNEHNDTGG
+320 NQNEHNDTGG
-330 PNNSKDENNKTNN
+330 INNSKNENNENSKTNN
-343 NIEFF
+343 NIEYL
-348 NDDNVDIK
+348 NDDNVGIK
-356 EENNQQN
+356 EDNNDQ
-363 INNNNIINISS
+363 NNNN
-374 NINNNNDNTKINK
+374 NNNNSNIDNKNLNK
-387 ENKEKDN
+387 ENKEKN
-394 IGLIDNSCNNIK
+394 NSGLIDNSYNNIK
-406 QESHINE
+406 KDPHINE
-413 NDNKNE
+413 NK
-419 DEYHKDNGND
+419 KDNENEC
-429 NDNDNGNDING
+429 N
-440 FKKEKEKEN
+440 KEKNNDKEN
-449 IEVYTDEEIDNN
+449 IELNTEEEIENN
-461 NIKSKNASEENDN
+461 EKSKNIKEENDN
-474 LREKEIKLKRNNEDL
+474 LKEKEIKLKTNKEENL
-489 HDKNDIEIVRSSKV
+489 NDKNDIEIVKSSKM

-512 VANIHR
+512 VANIHL
-518 NNKKNKILR
+518 NNKKNKIIR
-527 ETSQKENNESTQKDI
+527 ETSQKENNESTKKEI
-542 TEDPA
+542 TEDPI
-547 KLNSSDKGKTYIIDD
+547 KLNSSDKGKTNLIDD

>member
-1 MSDLIRKENTKSDK
+1 MSDLIRKENNK

-57 ILPTSVFIS
+57 ILPTSIFIS
-66 ILVKINTKLSYFF
+66 ILVKINTKLSISI
-79 LILMIIFFIP
+79 LVLMIIFFIP
-89 IIIFLFLGGCSDP
+89 IIIFLFLGGCTDP

-119 VLKLNIQGHMINLYY
+119 VLKLNIQGHMINLNY

-192 FFCSLGYIINH
+192 FFCSIGYMIHH
-203 FKYKDDKFE
+203 FKYTEDKFKSNE
-212 SKDSKYMVISLSF
+212 SKYMVISLSF
-225 VSFFNLMF
+225 VCFFNLMF
-233 LVFFL
+233 LIFFL

-272 SRGFFSNIY
+272 SRGFFTNIY

-320 NKNEHNDTGG
+320 NQNEHNDTGG
-330 PNNSKDENNKTNN
+330 INNSKNENNENSKTNN
-343 NIEFF
+343 NIEYL
-348 NDDNVDIK
+348 NDDNVGIK
-356 EENNQQN
+356 EDNNDQ
-363 INNNNIINISS
+363 NNNN
-374 NINNNNDNTKINK
+374 NNNNSNIDNKNINK
-387 ENKEKDN
+387 ENKEKN
-394 IGLIDNSCNNIK
+394 NSGLIDNSYNNIK
-406 QESHINE
+406 KDPHINE
-413 NDNKNE
+413 NK
-419 DEYHKDNGND
+419 KDNENEC
-429 NDNDNGNDING
+429 N
-440 FKKEKEKEN
+440 KEKNNDKEN
-449 IEVYTDEEIDNN
+449 IELNTEEEIENN
-461 NIKSKNASEENDN
+461 EKSKNIKEENDN
-474 LREKEIKLKRNNEDL
+474 LKEKEIKLKTNKEDNL
-489 HDKNDIEIVRSSKV
+489 NDKNDIEIVKSSKM

-512 VANIHR
+512 VANIHL
-518 NNKKNKILR
+518 NNKKNKIIR
-527 ETSQKENNESTQKDI
+527 ETSQKENNESTKKEI
-542 TEDPA
+542 TEDPI
-547 KLNSSDKGKTYIIDD
+547 KLNSSDKGKTNLIDD

>member
-1 MSDLIRKENTKSDK
+1 MSDLIRKENNK

-57 ILPTSVFIS
+57 VLPTSIFIS
-66 ILVKINTKLSYFF
+66 ILVKINTKLSISI
-79 LILMIIFFIP
+79 LVLMIIFFIP
-89 IIIFLFLGGCSDP
+89 IIIFLFLGGCTDP

-119 VLKLNIQGHMINLYY
+119 VLKLNIQGHMINLNY

-192 FFCSLGYIINH
+192 FFCSIGYMIHH
-203 FKYKDDKFE
+203 FKYTEDKFKSNE
-212 SKDSKYMVISLSF
+212 SKYMVVSLSF
-225 VSFFNLMF
+225 VCFFNLMF
-233 LVFFL
+233 LIFFL

-272 SRGFFSNIY
+272 SRGFFTNIY

-320 NKNEHNDTGG
+320 NQNEHNDTGG
-330 PNNSKDENNKTNN
+330 INNSKNENNENSKTNN
-343 NIEFF
+343 NIEYL
-348 NDDNVDIK
+348 NDDNVGIK
-356 EENNQQN
+356 EDNNDQ
-363 INNNNIINISS
+363 NNNN
-374 NINNNNDNTKINK
+374 NNNNSNIDNKNLNK
-387 ENKEKDN
+387 ENKEKN
-394 IGLIDNSCNNIK
+394 NSGLIDNSYNNNK
-406 QESHINE
+406 KDPHINE
-413 NDNKNE
+413 NK
-419 DEYHKDNGND
+419 KDNENEC
-429 NDNDNGNDING
+429 N
-440 FKKEKEKEN
+440 KEKNNDKEN
-449 IEVYTDEEIDNN
+449 IELNTEEEIENN
-461 NIKSKNASEENDN
+461 EKSKNIKEENDN
-474 LREKEIKLKRNNEDL
+474 LKEKEIKLKTNKEDNL
-489 HDKNDIEIVRSSKV
+489 NDKNDIEIVKSSKM

-512 VANIHR
+512 VANIHL
-518 NNKKNKILR
+518 NNKKNKIIR
-527 ETSQKENNESTQKDI
+527 ETSQKENNESTKKEI
-542 TEDPA
+542 TEDPI
-547 KLNSSDKGKTYIIDD
+547 KLNSSDKGKTNLIDD

>member
-1 MSDLIRKENTKSDK
+1 MSDLIRKENNK

-57 ILPTSVFIS
+57 VLPTSIFIS
-66 ILVKINTKLSYFF
+66 ILVKINTKLSISI
-79 LILMIIFFIP
+79 LVLMIIFFIP
-89 IIIFLFLGGCSDP
+89 IIIFLFLGGCTDP

-119 VLKLNIQGHMINLYY
+119 VLKLNIQGHMINLNY

-192 FFCSLGYIINH
+192 FFCSIGYMIHH
-203 FKYKDDKFE
+203 FKYTEDKFKSNE
-212 SKDSKYMVISLSF
+212 SKYMVISLSF
-225 VSFFNLMF
+225 VCFFNLMF
-233 LVFFL
+233 LIFFL

-272 SRGFFSNIY
+272 SRGFFTNIY

-320 NKNEHNDTGG
+320 NQNEHNDTGG
-330 PNNSKDENNKTNN
+330 INNSKNENNENSKTNN
-343 NIEFF
+343 NIEYL
-348 NDDNVDIK
+348 NDDNVGIK
-356 EENNQQN
+356 EDNNDQ
-363 INNNNIINISS
+363 NNNN
-374 NINNNNDNTKINK
+374 NNNNSNIDNKNLNK
-387 ENKEKDN
+387 ENKEKN
-394 IGLIDNSCNNIK
+394 NSGLIDNSYNNNK
-406 QESHINE
+406 KDPHINE
-413 NDNKNE
+413 NK
-419 DEYHKDNGND
+419 KDNENEC
-429 NDNDNGNDING
+429 N
-440 FKKEKEKEN
+440 KEKNNDKEN
-449 IEVYTDEEIDNN
+449 IELNTEEEIENN
-461 NIKSKNASEENDN
+461 EKSKNIKEENDN
-474 LREKEIKLKRNNEDL
+474 LKEKEIKLKTNKEDNL
-489 HDKNDIEIVRSSKV
+489 NDKNDIEIVKSSKM

-512 VANIHR
+512 VANIHL
-518 NNKKNKILR
+518 NNKKNKIIR
-527 ETSQKENNESTQKDI
+527 ETSQKENNESTKKEI
-542 TEDPA
+542 TEDPI
-547 KLNSSDKGKTYIIDD
+547 KLNSSDKGKTNLIDD

>member
-1 MSDLIRKENTKSDK
+1 MSDLIRKENNK

-57 ILPTSVFIS
+57 VLPTSIFIS
-66 ILVKINTKLSYFF
+66 ILVKINTKLSISI
-79 LILMIIFFIP
+79 LVLMIIFFIP
-89 IIIFLFLGGCSDP
+89 IIVFLFLGGCTDP

-119 VLKLNIQGHMINLYY
+119 VLKLNIQGHMINLNY

-192 FFCSLGYIINH
+192 FFCSIGYMIHH
-203 FKYKDDKFE
+203 FKYTEDKFKSNE
-212 SKDSKYMVISLSF
+212 SKYMVISLSF
-225 VSFFNLMF
+225 VCFFNLMF
-233 LVFFL
+233 LIFFL

-272 SRGFFSNIY
+272 SRGFFTNIY

-320 NKNEHNDTGG
+320 NQNEHNDTGG
-330 PNNSKDENNKTNN
+330 INNSKNENNENSKTNN
-343 NIEFF
+343 NIEYL
-348 NDDNVDIK
+348 NDDNVGIK
-356 EENNQQN
+356 EDNNDQ
-363 INNNNIINISS
+363 NNNN
-374 NINNNNDNTKINK
+374 NNNNSNIDNKNLNK
-387 ENKEKDN
+387 ENKEKN
-394 IGLIDNSCNNIK
+394 NSGLIDNSYNNIK
-406 QESHINE
+406 KDPHINE
-413 NDNKNE
+413 NK
-419 DEYHKDNGND
+419 KDNENEC
-429 NDNDNGNDING
+429 N
-440 FKKEKEKEN
+440 KEKNNDKEN
-449 IEVYTDEEIDNN
+449 IELNTEEEIENN
-461 NIKSKNASEENDN
+461 EKSKNIKEENDN
-474 LREKEIKLKRNNEDL
+474 LKEKEIKLKTNKEENL
-489 HDKNDIEIVRSSKV
+489 NDKNDIEIVKSSKM

-512 VANIHR
+512 VANIHL
-518 NNKKNKILR
+518 NNKKNKIIR
-527 ETSQKENNESTQKDI
+527 ETSQKENNESTKKEI
-542 TEDPA
+542 TEDPI
-547 KLNSSDKGKTYIIDD
+547 KLNSSDKGKTNLIDD

>member
-1 MSDLIRKENTKSDK
+1 MSDLIRKENNK

-57 ILPTSVFIS
+57 VLPTSIFIS
-66 ILVKINTKLSYFF
+66 ILVKINTKLSISI
-79 LILMIIFFIP
+79 LVLMIIFFIP
-89 IIIFLFLGGCSDP
+89 IIVFLFLGGCSDP

-119 VLKLNIQGHMINLYY
+119 VLKLNIQGHMINLNY

-192 FFCSLGYIINH
+192 FFCSIGYMIHH
-203 FKYKDDKFE
+203 FKYTEDKFKSNE
-212 SKDSKYMVISLSF
+212 SKYFVISLSF
-225 VSFFNLMF
+225 VGFFNLMF
-233 LVFFL
+233 LIFFL

-272 SRGFFSNIY
+272 SRGFFTNIY

-320 NKNEHNDTGG
+320 NQNEHNDTGG
-330 PNNSKDENNKTNN
+330 INNSKNENNENSKTNN
-343 NIEFF
+343 NIEYL
-348 NDDNVDIK
+348 NDDNVGIK
-356 EENNQQN
+356 EDNNDQ
-363 INNNNIINISS
+363 NNNN
-374 NINNNNDNTKINK
+374 NNNNNSNIDNKNLNK
-387 ENKEKDN
+387 ENKEKN
-394 IGLIDNSCNNIK
+394 NSGLIDNSYNNIK
-406 QESHINE
+406 KDPHINE
-413 NDNKNE
+413 NK
-419 DEYHKDNGND
+419 KDNENEC
-429 NDNDNGNDING
+429 N
-440 FKKEKEKEN
+440 KEKNNDKEN
-449 IEVYTDEEIDNN
+449 IELNTEEEIENN
-461 NIKSKNASEENDN
+461 EKSKNIKEENDN
-474 LREKEIKLKRNNEDL
+474 LKEKEIKLKTNKEENL
-489 HDKNDIEIVRSSKV
+489 NDKNDIEIVKSSKM

-512 VANIHR
+512 VANIHL
-518 NNKKNKILR
+518 NNKKNKIIR
-527 ETSQKENNESTQKDI
+527 ETSQKENNESTKKEI
-542 TEDPA
+542 TEDPI
-547 KLNSSDKGKTYIIDD
+547 KLNSSDKGKTNLIDD

>member
-1 MSDLIRKENTKSDK
+1 MSDLIRKENNK

-57 ILPTSVFIS
+57 VLPTSIFIS
-66 ILVKINTKLSYFF
+66 ILVKINTKLSISI
-79 LILMIIFFIP
+79 LVLMIIFFIP
-89 IIIFLFLGGCSDP
+89 IIVFLFLGGCTDP

-119 VLKLNIQGHMINLYY
+119 VLKLNIQGHMINLNY

-192 FFCSLGYIINH
+192 FFCSIGYMIHH
-203 FKYKDDKFE
+203 FKYTEDKFKSNE
-212 SKDSKYMVISLSF
+212 SKYMVISLSF
-225 VSFFNLMF
+225 VCFFNLMF
-233 LVFFL
+233 LIFFL

-272 SRGFFSNIY
+272 SRGFFTNIY

-320 NKNEHNDTGG
+320 NQNEHNDTGG
-330 PNNSKDENNKTNN
+330 INNSKNENNENSKTNN
-343 NIEFF
+343 NIEYL
-348 NDDNVDIK
+348 NDDNVGIK
-356 EENNQQN
+356 EDNNDQ
-363 INNNNIINISS
+363 NNNNNNNS
-374 NINNNNDNTKINK
+374 NIDNKNLNK
-387 ENKEKDN
+387 ENNEKN
-394 IGLIDNSCNNIK
+394 NSGLIDNSYNNIK
-406 QESHINE
+406 KDPHINE
-413 NDNKNE
+413 NK
-419 DEYHKDNGND
+419 KDNENEC
-429 NDNDNGNDING
+429 N
-440 FKKEKEKEN
+440 KEKNNDKEN
-449 IEVYTDEEIDNN
+449 IELNTEEEIENN
-461 NIKSKNASEENDN
+461 EKSKNIKEENDN
-474 LREKEIKLKRNNEDL
+474 LKEKEIKLKTNKEDNL
-489 HDKNDIEIVRSSKV
+489 NDKNDIEIVKSSKM

-512 VANIHR
+512 VANIHL
-518 NNKKNKILR
+518 NNKKNKIIR
-527 ETSQKENNESTQKDI
+527 ETSQKENNESTKKEI
-542 TEDPA
+542 TEDPI
-547 KLNSSDKGKTYIIDD
+547 KLNSSDKGKTNLIDD